1 MKLVRDNIKNLQEY
15 KPNENTYRI
24 KLDANEGRN
33 FLFGSIKEEGLK
45 FPEGFDIN
53 IYPDSQSTLFRHEI
67 GKYLDMDSKY
77 IVAGNGSS
85 EMIELIMKTYIDEGD
100 SIVSFLPTF
109 SMYSIYSQIY
119 GGNFVGVESNK
130 DFSLDIDRLI
140 KKIEQVKPKVVLLC
154 NPNNPTGYL
163 MEKDEIKKI
172 LDSTDCIVAVDEAYI
187 EFAEGS
193 MVDEILNY
201 DKLIVLRTL
210 SKALGLA
217 GVRLGYMVAN
227 EGIIDL
233 INKAKAPYNLNSISQ
248 YIGIT
253 ALRNKDKIEDYVKE
267 IKIERN
273 FVYEALI
280 QLPLQVYEANG
291 NFVFFKC
298 DEKGLGKKLEER
310 GIIIRDFSGDL
321 KDYYRVT
328 IGERWENEEFIKAIK
343 EILEDEN
350 S

>member
-1 MKLVRDNIKNLQEY
+1 MKLIRDNIKNLQEY

-33 FLFGSIKEEGLK
+33 FLFEYIKEEGLK
-45 FPEGFDIN
+45 FPEGFDLN
-53 IYPDSQSTLFRHEI
+53 IYPDSQSTLFRREI
-67 GKYLDMDSKY
+67 GEYLDMDSKY

-130 DFSLDIDRLI
+130 DFSFDIDRLI
-140 KKIEQVKPKVVLLC
+140 RKVEEVRPKVILLC

-163 MEKDEIKKI
+163 MKQEQIKKV
-172 LDSTDCIVAVDEAYI
+172 LDNVDCIVVVDEAYI
-187 EFAEGS
+187 EFAKGS
-193 MVDEILNY
+193 MVNEIRNY
-201 DKLIVLRTL
+201 ENLIVLRTL

-227 EGIIDL
+227 EGIISI
-233 INKAKAPYNLNSISQ
+233 INRVKAPYNLNSISQ
-248 YIGIT
+248 YIGVR
-253 ALRNKDKIEDYVKE
+253 ALRNKDKIGEYVEEVKL
-267 IKIERN
+267 ERN
-273 FVYEALI
+273 FVCGGLKG
-280 QLPLQVYEANG
+280 LPLQVYDANG
-291 NFVFFKC
+291 NFVFFKS
-298 DEKGLGKKLEER
+298 EEEGLGKKLEEK

-328 IGERWENEEFIKAIK
+328 IGERWQNEEFIKSIK
-343 EILEDEN
+343 EIIEDEN